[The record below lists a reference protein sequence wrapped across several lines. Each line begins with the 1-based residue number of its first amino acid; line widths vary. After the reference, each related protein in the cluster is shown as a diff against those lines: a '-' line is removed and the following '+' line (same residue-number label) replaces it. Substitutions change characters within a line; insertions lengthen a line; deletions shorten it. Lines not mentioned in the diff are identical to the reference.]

1 MMPAAAV
8 PLVNL
13 RLERGVAILTL
24 DHPPVN
30 ALSSALRLA
39 LYEHVR
45 ELSADRS
52 ILALILTGA
61 GRGFCAGADIRD
73 LSGAAQPPTLPDL
86 VALLAHSRTPVIAA
100 LHGAVLGGGLELA
113 LGAHHRI
120 ADAGAMFGLPE
131 IKLGLIPGAGGT
143 QRLPRLI
150 GMPAALGL
158 ILSGESIGAA
168 RALELG
174 LIDELAGDVLA
185 AALAAARRLAAA
197 GPADAGRLRRLDEL
211 PVSGDDETPLNDAA
225 AGLAARKPLLPAP
238 LKAIEALRAAAE
250 LPFEE
255 GMKVERSAFLAL
267 RDSPE
272 SAALRHA
279 FAAEREAARLP
290 ATLAAVPTRR
300 IGTAAVVGAGTMG
313 QGIALVLAEAGI
325 PVQLVDAEQAALQR
339 ALASIAGINRSR
351 VSRGKLSAEQEAALS
366 ARIRPTVNL
375 EDLKDTD
382 FVIEAVF
389 EDVAVKS
396 AVLGRLDGILKPGAL
411 LASNTSYLDI
421 DDLAAATRRP
431 QDVIGM
437 HFFSPAQVM
446 RLLEVVPGA
455 RTDPSAQATAL
466 ALAKRLGKQAVLVGN
481 ARGFVGNRMLARR
494 TREAYFLLEEGAT
507 PWQVDAAFT
516 DFGFPMGPFA
526 VGDLSGLDIG
536 WRNRR
541 AVFDRLTP
549 REQRCTLLD
558 QLIDAGRLGQ
568 KAGRGFYRYDA
579 ERRAQPD
586 PEVESLIERHARAV
600 GRERRAFGS
609 EEILERCLIA
619 MIDEGARI
627 LGERRARSAADID
640 VVWLHGYGFPRHR
653 GGPMYHADQ
662 LGLAAVRD
670 AILRYQAEHG
680 AQYWAVAPVLE
691 SLGAAGGTF
700 GSWSPALPEAA

>member
-1 MMPAAAV
+1 
-8 PLVNL
+8 
-13 RLERGVAILTL
+13 
-24 DHPPVN
+24 
-30 ALSSALRLA
+30 
-39 LYEHVR
+39 
-45 ELSADRS
+45 
-52 ILALILTGA
+52 
-61 GRGFCAGADIRD
+61 
-73 LSGAAQPPTLPDL
+73 
-86 VALLAHSRTPVIAA
+86 
-100 LHGAVLGGGLELA
+100 
-113 LGAHHRI
+113 
-120 ADAGAMFGLPE
+120 
-131 IKLGLIPGAGGT
+131 
-143 QRLPRLI
+143 
-150 GMPAALGL
+150 
-158 ILSGESIGAA
+158 
-168 RALELG
+168 
-174 LIDELAGDVLA
+174 
-185 AALAAARRLAAA
+185 
-197 GPADAGRLRRLDEL
+197 
-211 PVSGDDETPLNDAA
+211 
-225 AGLAARKPLLPAP
+225 
-238 LKAIEALRAAAE
+238 
-250 LPFEE
+250 
-255 GMKVERSAFLAL
+255 
-267 RDSPE
+267 
-272 SAALRHA
+272 
-279 FAAEREAARLP
+279 
-290 ATLAAVPTRR
+290 
-300 IGTAAVVGAGTMG
+300 
-313 QGIALVLAEAGI
+313 
-325 PVQLVDAEQAALQR
+325 
-339 ALASIAGINRSR
+339 
-351 VSRGKLSAEQEAALS
+351 
-366 ARIRPTVNL
+366 
-375 EDLKDTD
+375 
-382 FVIEAVF
+382 
-389 EDVAVKS
+389 
-396 AVLGRLDGILKPGAL
+396 VLGRLDGILKPGAL

-691 SLGAAGGTF
+691 SLAAAGGTF